1 MIEPGIPGR
10 RSIARATLRA
20 AAGAV
25 AAVVILAPLSSLVI
39 WSFTRKWFWPHPFPQ
54 EWGLFYWQ
62 KVLEGDLPG
71 ARAMLA
77 RLDAAC
83 TYGCAEAEELRLWID
98 HGGDPAS

>member
-39 WSFTRKWFWPHPFPQ
+39 WSFTRKWF
-54 EWGLFYWQ
+54 
-62 KVLEGDLPG
+62 
-71 ARAMLA
+71 
-77 RLDAAC
+77 
-83 TYGCAEAEELRLWID
+83 
-98 HGGDPAS
+98 